1 MTYGTVL
8 VVVEGQSSEGG
19 ETSIAWE
26 PEVLGMSCWLGIPAT
41 HIDGKVVTVVAVE
54 AGTLA
59 VLKERMVVAGGQMV
73 ETVMTKQYIEMSQV
87 TRDWH
92 KGPKVHLTLSMNY
105 AAIVVGVEE
114 HKKQDVEAEQGKGNS
129 RMVSV
134 AEASLVESTL
144 SANSWTQMMP
154 RWKVENEVVVVV
166 EREAWYRPEGRVA
179 SRWTT
184 VVAPLLAL
192 PASRAQNV
200 SPK

>member
-1 MTYGTVL
+1 
-8 VVVEGQSSEGG
+8 
-19 ETSIAWE
+19 
-26 PEVLGMSCWLGIPAT
+26 
-41 HIDGKVVTVVAVE
+41 
-54 AGTLA
+54 
-59 VLKERMVVAGGQMV
+59 
-73 ETVMTKQYIEMSQV
+73 
-87 TRDWH
+87 
-92 KGPKVHLTLSMNY
+92 MNY

-179 SRWTT
+179 SRRTT